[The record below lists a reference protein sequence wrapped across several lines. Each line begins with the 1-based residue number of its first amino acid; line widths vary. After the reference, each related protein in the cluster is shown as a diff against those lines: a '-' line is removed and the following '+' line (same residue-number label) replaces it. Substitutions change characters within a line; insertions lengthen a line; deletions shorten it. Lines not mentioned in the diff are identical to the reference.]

1 MTLLLRRLSGL
12 GRLLGASLGLLV
24 LVAGIPLGLVFGV
37 GFPHSVPS
45 WSDVVNQLQI
55 QGIPTAAL
63 LYFLALV
70 CWVLW
75 AYLMWS
81 LVTEAVA
88 LVRRSPGR
96 QRAARK
102 PGQRLAGAL
111 LVTLFVGLQLMTSRA
126 DPPRAVTPLAAG
138 LAPRTAITAVYHP
151 ASTTPTTPGAAASL
165 LSSSSSPAADQEVQ
179 VQPGDSLWAIS
190 GREYGNPQE
199 WTAIW
204 GANQGQTEDNGETF
218 TDPSIIDPGWELQV
232 PNPSPAAPAVET
244 PATAPSASASAT
256 PSPPALNAEQQV
268 EVQPGDSLWA
278 ISGREYGNPQ
288 DWTRVWDA
296 DQGQTEDNG
305 QTFTDPSLIDPG
317 WDLPVPALDAT
328 ATVPAAPAEPSI
340 PTEAVPPASGAAPH
354 DIGSALPSLAPSLA
368 PVAPSVPAG
377 GAPAS
382 LPTSAAAPQSV
393 TTRPTDGRVEESVAP
408 MDWGVTLGEGGMI
421 SLGVAAAAVAGLWLM
436 RRHERRRWS
445 LSSLAG
451 TGRSAVSILMRNPS
465 TVLMRRALTLVARQR
480 GAGVL
485 PTADQLQD
493 AIEKVRQMPGRI
505 PVGQSR
511 SGDVVMD
518 VGQVSGLCLAGPG
531 AEGAARAMAVSLL
544 AHHGPDALGE
554 VLTISGWGLVPG
566 LERIRGVYLEEDLA
580 GVVQRIQGE
589 LIRRERTL
597 AALPAEDFVAS
608 AATDDPLTALLVLL
622 PTEAVEPASRLA
634 EMEALLEQ
642 GRRCGVAV
650 VLVGTAP
657 PAGSYR
663 EVVVAAD
670 GSLAPAA
677 AALMGGARLLYTPSA
692 SEAAVVAASLA
703 GREGEEVDVE
713 ELAAAEESAPE
724 PEAFVEAEE
733 PTPPSAEEL
742 VRQAAASKLVRL
754 SIFGGMRIFVGGE
767 EVEAGIGDSGKEV
780 LSLLAVVKRGELT
793 KEQGI
798 DLISGGVVSDF
809 DYGTYW
815 DNGIRKTRRQLRL
828 LSGLGTEVDF
838 IPRDPGYRLNR
849 ELVDTDLW
857 RLEAGI
863 AAARRTEDT
872 EERRLFLQ
880 AATDGVRGVP
890 FAGLGDQGRH
900 TREVPTYEWLVEEQP
915 RIQQLAMQALNLLAE
930 LHADAGDLASAVGA
944 VEQAMSVADGPCE
957 ELYRTQIRIE
967 HRFGRNRAALAT
979 YAELSS
985 QLAWDMPDGSGEGPD
1000 EETEAL
1006 MADVRA
1012 ALYGEQRA
1020 VGAR

>member
-1 MTLLLRRLSGL
+1 
-12 GRLLGASLGLLV
+12 
-24 LVAGIPLGLVFGV
+24 
-37 GFPHSVPS
+37 
-45 WSDVVNQLQI
+45 
-55 QGIPTAAL
+55 
-63 LYFLALV
+63 
-70 CWVLW
+70 
-75 AYLMWS
+75 
-81 LVTEAVA
+81 
-88 LVRRSPGR
+88 
-96 QRAARK
+96 
-102 PGQRLAGAL
+102 
-111 LVTLFVGLQLMTSRA
+111 
-126 DPPRAVTPLAAG
+126 
-138 LAPRTAITAVYHP
+138 
-151 ASTTPTTPGAAASL
+151 
-165 LSSSSSPAADQEVQ
+165 
-179 VQPGDSLWAIS
+179 
-190 GREYGNPQE
+190 
-199 WTAIW
+199 
-204 GANQGQTEDNGETF
+204 
-218 TDPSIIDPGWELQV
+218 
-232 PNPSPAAPAVET
+232 
-244 PATAPSASASAT
+244 
-256 PSPPALNAEQQV
+256 
-268 EVQPGDSLWA
+268 
-278 ISGREYGNPQ
+278 
-288 DWTRVWDA
+288 
-296 DQGQTEDNG
+296 
-305 QTFTDPSLIDPG
+305 
-317 WDLPVPALDAT
+317 
-328 ATVPAAPAEPSI
+328 
-340 PTEAVPPASGAAPH
+340 
-354 DIGSALPSLAPSLA
+354 
-368 PVAPSVPAG
+368 
-377 GAPAS
+377 
-382 LPTSAAAPQSV
+382 
-393 TTRPTDGRVEESVAP
+393 
-408 MDWGVTLGEGGMI
+408 
-421 SLGVAAAAVAGLWLM
+421 
-436 RRHERRRWS
+436 
-445 LSSLAG
+445 
-451 TGRSAVSILMRNPS
+451 
-465 TVLMRRALTLVARQR
+465 
-480 GAGVL
+480 
-485 PTADQLQD
+485 
-493 AIEKVRQMPGRI
+493 
-505 PVGQSR
+505 
-511 SGDVVMD
+511 
-518 VGQVSGLCLAGPG
+518 
-531 AEGAARAMAVSLL
+531 MAVSLL

-670 GSLAPAA
+670 GSLATAG
-677 AALMGGARLLYTPSA
+677 AALMGGAGRLYTPSA

-703 GREGEEVDVE
+703 GREGDEPDVE
-713 ELAAAEESAPE
+713 QLAAAEENAPE
-724 PEAFVEAEE
+724 AEAFVEAEE

-742 VRQAAASKLVRL
+742 VRQAAASKPVRF

-880 AATDGVRGVP
+880 AATGGVRGVP
-890 FAGLGDQGRH
+890 FAGRGDQGRH

-957 ELYRTQIRIE
+957 ELYRTRIRIE

-1006 MADVRA
+1006 MTDVRA
-1012 ALYGEQRA
+1012 ALYGQQRA
-1020 VGAR
+1020 IGAR

>member
-1 MTLLLRRLSGL
+1 
-12 GRLLGASLGLLV
+12 
-24 LVAGIPLGLVFGV
+24 
-37 GFPHSVPS
+37 
-45 WSDVVNQLQI
+45 
-55 QGIPTAAL
+55 
-63 LYFLALV
+63 
-70 CWVLW
+70 
-75 AYLMWS
+75 
-81 LVTEAVA
+81 
-88 LVRRSPGR
+88 
-96 QRAARK
+96 
-102 PGQRLAGAL
+102 
-111 LVTLFVGLQLMTSRA
+111 
-126 DPPRAVTPLAAG
+126 
-138 LAPRTAITAVYHP
+138 
-151 ASTTPTTPGAAASL
+151 
-165 LSSSSSPAADQEVQ
+165 
-179 VQPGDSLWAIS
+179 
-190 GREYGNPQE
+190 
-199 WTAIW
+199 
-204 GANQGQTEDNGETF
+204 
-218 TDPSIIDPGWELQV
+218 
-232 PNPSPAAPAVET
+232 
-244 PATAPSASASAT
+244 
-256 PSPPALNAEQQV
+256 
-268 EVQPGDSLWA
+268 
-278 ISGREYGNPQ
+278 
-288 DWTRVWDA
+288 
-296 DQGQTEDNG
+296 
-305 QTFTDPSLIDPG
+305 
-317 WDLPVPALDAT
+317 
-328 ATVPAAPAEPSI
+328 
-340 PTEAVPPASGAAPH
+340 
-354 DIGSALPSLAPSLA
+354 
-368 PVAPSVPAG
+368 
-377 GAPAS
+377 
-382 LPTSAAAPQSV
+382 
-393 TTRPTDGRVEESVAP
+393 
-408 MDWGVTLGEGGMI
+408 
-421 SLGVAAAAVAGLWLM
+421 
-436 RRHERRRWS
+436 
-445 LSSLAG
+445 
-451 TGRSAVSILMRNPS
+451 MRNPS

-493 AIEKVRQMPGRI
+493 AIERVRQMPGRI

-622 PTEAVEPASRLA
+622 PTEAVEPASRVA

-663 EVVVAAD
+663 EVVVAPD
-670 GSLAPAA
+670 GSLATAG
-677 AALMGGARLLYTPSA
+677 AALMGGARRLYTPSA

-713 ELAAAEESAPE
+713 ELAAAEETAPE

-742 VRQAAASKLVRL
+742 VRQAAASKPVRL
-754 SIFGGMRIFVGGE
+754 SIFGGLRIFVGGE

-780 LSLLAVVKRGELT
+780 LSLLAVVKRGELS
-793 KEQGI
+793 KQQGI

-857 RLEAGI
+857 RLETGI
-863 AAARRTEDT
+863 AAARRTEDA

-944 VEQAMSVADGPCE
+944 VEQAVSVADGPCE
-957 ELYRTQIRIE
+957 ELYRTRIRIE

-1000 EETEAL
+1000 EETEVL

-1012 ALYGEQRA
+1012 ALYGQQRA

>member
-1 MTLLLRRLSGL
+1 MRRLAGL
-12 GRLLGASLGLLV
+12 GRLLGASLGLLL
-24 LVAGIPLGLVFGV
+24 LVAGVPVGLVFGV
-37 GFPHSVPS
+37 GFPRSVPS
-45 WSDVVNQLQI
+45 WSDVVNQLQT

-88 LVRRSPGR
+88 LIRRSPGR
-96 QRAARK
+96 RRGVTG
-102 PGQRLAGAL
+102 PGRLVAGAL
-111 LVTLFVGLQLMTSRA
+111 LASLFVGLQLMSSRA
-126 DPPRAVTPLAAG
+126 VPPRAITPLAAG
-138 LAPRTAITAVYHP
+138 LAPRTSVTAVYQP
-151 ASTTPTTPGAAASL
+151 ARPATTPGPGASL
-165 LSSSSSPAADQEVQ
+165 LSSSPSSPADQEVQVQPGDSLWAIAGREYGNPQEWTAIWGANQGQTQDNGQTFTDPSLIDPGWDLEVPNPSPAAAAAPAVETPGSGAAGTSPAASSPPALNADQEVQ

-190 GREYGNPQE
+190 GREYGNPQ
-199 WTAIW
+199 
-204 GANQGQTEDNGETF
+204 
-218 TDPSIIDPGWELQV
+218 
-232 PNPSPAAPAVET
+232 
-244 PATAPSASASAT
+244 
-256 PSPPALNAEQQV
+256 
-268 EVQPGDSLWA
+268 
-278 ISGREYGNPQ
+278 
-288 DWTRVWDA
+288 DWTRIWDA

-317 WDLPVPALDAT
+317 WDLPVPALQPTAT
-328 ATVPAAPAEPSI
+328 APAAPTAP
-340 PTEAVPPASGAAPH
+340 PTVTQAVAPASGAAPH

-382 LPTSAAAPQSV
+382 LPTSAAAPRSV
-393 TTRPTDGRVEESVAP
+393 TTPPTDGRVEESVAAVG
-408 MDWGVTLGEGGMI
+408 WGVTLAEGGMI

-493 AIEKVRQMPGRI
+493 AIERVRQMPGRI
-505 PVGQSR
+505 PVGLSR

-531 AEGAARAMAVSLL
+531 GEGAARAMAVSLL

-597 AALPAEDFVAS
+597 AALPADDFVAS

-622 PTEAVEPASRLA
+622 PTEALEPASRLA

-657 PAGSYR
+657 PADSYR

-703 GREGEEVDVE
+703 GREGDEVDVE
-713 ELAAAEESAPE
+713 ELAAAEEGAPAS
-724 PEAFVEAEE
+724 EAFVEAEE

-742 VRQAAASKLVRL
+742 VRQAAASKPVRL

-780 LSLLAVVKRGELT
+780 LSLLAVAKRGQLT

-857 RLEAGI
+857 RLAAGI

-872 EERRLFLQ
+872 EERRLLLQ

-915 RIQQLAMQALNLLAE
+915 RVQQLAMQALNLLAE

-957 ELYRTQIRIE
+957 ELYRTRIRIE

-979 YAELSS
+979 YAELSA

-1012 ALYGEQRA
+1012 ALYGQQRA
-1020 VGAR
+1020 VSAR

>member
-70 CWVLW
+70 CWVFW

-111 LVTLFVGLQLMTSRA
+111 LVTLFMGLQLMTSRA

-317 WDLPVPALDAT
+317 WELAVPALNAPST
-328 ATVPAAPAEPSI
+328 APSPPVTS
-340 PTEAVPPASGAAPH
+340 PTTHAVGSASGAAPH
-354 DIGSALPSLAPSLA
+354 DIGATLPSLAPPLA
-368 PVAPSVPAG
+368 PVAPSVSAG

-393 TTRPTDGRVEESVAP
+393 TTRPTDGRVEESIAP

-445 LSSLAG
+445 PSSLAG

-677 AALMGGARLLYTPSA
+677 AALMGGAIRLYTPSA

-703 GREGEEVDVE
+703 GREGEEVDVD
-713 ELAAAEESAPE
+713 ELAAVEESAPE

-733 PTPPSAEEL
+733 PAPPSAEEL
-742 VRQAAASKLVRL
+742 VRQAAASKPVRL
-754 SIFGGMRIFVGGE
+754 SIFGGLRIFVGGE

-780 LSLLAVVKRGELT
+780 LSLLAVAKRGELS

-838 IPRDPGYRLNR
+838 IPRDPSYRLNR

-863 AAARRTEDT
+863 AAARRSEDT
-872 EERRLFLQ
+872 EERRLLLQ

-890 FAGLGDQGRH
+890 FAGQGDQGRH

-915 RIQQLAMQALNLLAE
+915 RVQQVAMQALNLLAE

-957 ELYRTQIRIE
+957 DLYRTRIRIE

-1012 ALYGEQRA
+1012 ALYGQQRA